1 VSAPSLLTDPYST
14 IHRAFTTAYT
24 QARRSALGTIPI
36 TITDTATLDAVDR
49 LALTLSELCST
60 AVDPLAI
67 VAGLEAEGYS
77 DRAAREQFGLPDLFV
92 LADQLHKRV
101 PREMSAPEARAPK
114 PPADARILLRGLL
127 FAAPALY
134 GVTFLTM
141 TSTSGA
147 TRAALAAV
155 QILAWGYGQGIAH
168 LAYARLGS
176 GERDAA
182 RQVLRNGTIWALAT
196 AIGLFGLIELLFAA
210 PARVTAP
217 AASTLGFC
225 LAAVPA
231 LVLGAEYAL
240 AAALLPAALA
250 AASSL
255 LGGSPMVA
263 ALGVA
268 ASATAATAVALRITR
283 VRTAVVPLRRDEVRR
298 AAPHVLSGLGTGA
311 LVTLV
316 LAGPTAA
323 RGPAALHAA
332 MVLTLAMGAGE
343 WHARW
348 YQRRVEALLAAIA
361 DPASFPRRATAF
373 LALALVRQIA
383 STAALAAVAFA
394 TLDRAQPDA
403 AGLYL
408 CAVALAPGLLAAL
421 FIRSRNAT
429 AVLWPTALTLLATA
443 AAVPERNA
451 AVVAALAA
459 ESAVWLAVRAAEATS
474 RPWAHL

>member
-1 VSAPSLLTDPYST
+1 MSAPSLLTDPYST

-24 QARRSALGTIPI
+24 QARRSALGTIPV
-36 TITDTATLDAVDR
+36 TITDTATLDAIDR
-49 LALTLSELCST
+49 LALSLSELCST

-101 PREMSAPEARAPK
+101 PREMSAPDLHVPK
-114 PPADARILLRGLL
+114 QPPAARTLLRGLL

-141 TSTSGA
+141 TNASGT

-155 QILAWGYGQGIAH
+155 QVIAWGYGQGIAH

-182 RQVLRNGTIWALAT
+182 RQVLRNGTLWALAT
-196 AIGLFGLIELLFAA
+196 ATGLFGLIELLFAA
-210 PARVTAP
+210 PARVAAP
-217 AASTLGFC
+217 AASTLAFC

-240 AAALLPAALA
+240 AAALAPAVLA

-268 ASATAATAVALRITR
+268 TSATAATALALRITR
-283 VRTAVVPLRRDEVRR
+283 VRTTAPVTEYELRR
-298 AAPHVLSGLGTGA
+298 AAPHVLTGLGTGA
-311 LVTLV
+311 VVTLV
-316 LAGPTAA
+316 LAGPTAS

-361 DPASFPRRATAF
+361 DPAGFPRRATAL
-373 LALALVRQIA
+373 LAIALVRQTA
-383 STAALAAVAFA
+383 STAALAAFAFVAF
-394 TLDRAQPDA
+394 DRAEPDA

-421 FIRSRNAT
+421 FIRSRNAA
-429 AVLWPTALTLLATA
+429 AVLWPTALTLLAIA
-443 AAVPERNA
+443 AATPERNA
-451 AVVAALAA
+451 VVLAALAA
-459 ESAVWLAVRAAEATS
+459 ESAVWLAVRAAAATS